1 MVCTQADNS
10 SGAAVQHSEGRKS
23 HMAKKIV
30 VFGSFVVD
38 LTSRTQKFPTPGE
51 TVIGSSFVLGP
62 GGKGSNQAVAAHRAG
77 ADVTLVTKVGK
88 DVFGSVAK
96 NFYISE
102 GMDTGFLFEDAQKET
117 GTALIMVNEK
127 ENQNMILV
135 VSGAC
140 ANITDA
146 DIEMASDLIRSAD
159 ILLLQL
165 EINLDALEKVIH
177 IAHESK
183 TKVILNTAPAQALPD
198 ALYKK
203 IDIVTPNESEASVL
217 TGVNVMNYED
227 ARKAAKDFLIKG
239 VKSVVITMGSHGA
252 YVTDGKSEDIIERIH
267 VDVVDTTGAGDAFN
281 GGFVMAL
288 AEGKDIF
295 EAARYGNVTG
305 ALAVTKPGTAPAM
318 PYRRDILALY
328 DRVYGR
334 K

>member
-1 MVCTQADNS
+1 
-10 SGAAVQHSEGRKS
+10 
-23 HMAKKIV
+23 MAKKIM

-38 LTSRTQKFPTPGE
+38 LTSRTQKFPIPGE

-96 NFYISE
+96 KFYASE
-102 GMDTGFLFEDAQKET
+102 GMNTGFIFEDDEKET
-117 GTALIMVNEK
+117 GTALIMVDEK

-140 ANITDA
+140 GNITDD
-146 DIEMASDLIRSAD
+146 DIKKAEDKIRSAD
-159 ILLLQL
+159 FLLLQL
-165 EINLDALEKVIH
+165 EINLDALEKVVH
-177 IAHESK
+177 IAHESN
-183 TKVILNTAPAQALPD
+183 TMVILNTAPAQALPD
-198 ALYKK
+198 ALFEKV
-203 IDIVTPNESEASVL
+203 DIVTPNESEASAL
-217 TGVNVMNYED
+217 TGVNVVNYED
-227 ARKAAKDFLIKG
+227 ARKAANVFLQKG
-239 VKSVVITMGSHGA
+239 VKGVVITMGSRGA
-252 YVTDGKSEDIIERIH
+252 YVTDGKREEIIDRIQ

-305 ALAVTKPGTAPAM
+305 ALAVTKKGTAPAM
-318 PYRRDILALY
+318 PYRKDVLALY
-328 DRVYGR
+328 DRIYGR
-334 K
+334 Q